1 MHAIR
6 TALLV
11 MLDLFFWDSRSL
23 SVAGAPVSEF
33 RVSAV
38 TTLAEVEE
46 ALPAIIAASQ
56 RACMAQVSMI
66 NVNGEVSKSVHSWSL
81 FSGRSRRNEI
91 AGDFMAGAARALV
104 LLVLAIAC
112 SQPKAEEW
120 PAETPGTNI
129 GAGIANFNA
138 GFEASGLTYH
148 DTYGYLVVGDD
159 GDIAAVQEDGTVS
172 AYQMLGGD
180 FEGIAIKS
188 GAAMLAYVA
197 SENLN
202 AILELSLSTLTLT
215 GNNWALQLP
224 QSGGLGF
231 EGITFVPSEH
241 APSAWGNPCCAGF
254 FVAGTQADSALRVF
268 DVDTSANADS
278 ALASVAS
285 IPTDYG
291 DVSGLHF
298 SVETGLLYVLHD
310 AANQLTEMTLDG
322 TKVHQY
328 ETPLQAAEEGV
339 VLVPDCASGLG
350 VMGLVDDGGP
360 VVMRHSGFPLACSA
374 VSNTAELPPAALWLL
389 IRKKPDF

>member
-1 MHAIR
+1 MHVIR

-11 MLDLFFWDSRSL
+11 TFDLFFWGGKSL
-23 SVAGAPVSEF
+23 SFAGATASEWPVS
-33 RVSAV
+33 AA
-38 TTLAEVEE
+38 TTPPEVEE
-46 ALPAIIAASQ
+46 ALPAIIAAL
-56 RACMAQVSMI
+56 RAPRARM
-66 NVNGEVSKSVHSWSL
+66 
-81 FSGRSRRNEI
+81 
-91 AGDFMAGAARALV
+91 ARASV
-104 LLVLAIAC
+104 LFLLYCAC
-112 SQPKAEEW
+112 LQPKAGEW

-129 GAGIANFNA
+129 GAGIAHFNA

-188 GAAMLAYVA
+188 GAAVLAYVA

-215 GNNWALQLP
+215 GNNWTLQLP

-231 EGITFVPSEH
+231 EGITFVPSEQ
-241 APSAWGNPCCAGF
+241 APSSWGNACCGGY
-254 FVAGTQADSALRVF
+254 FVAGTQADSGLRVF
-268 DVDTSANADS
+268 DVDTSTNVDS
-278 ALASVAS
+278 ALAPVAS
-285 IPTDYG
+285 IPTDYS

-310 AANQLTEMTLDG
+310 AANRLTEMTLDG

-328 ETPLQAAEEGV
+328 DTPLQAAEEGV
-339 VLVPDCASGLG
+339 VLVPDCASGMG
-350 VMGLVDDGGP
+350 VIGLSDDGGP
-360 VVMRHSGFPLACSA
+360 VVMRHSGFPLTCSA
-374 VSNTAELPPAALWLL
+374 ASNAKELPPAVLWLL
-389 IRKKPDF
+389 IKPKSDF